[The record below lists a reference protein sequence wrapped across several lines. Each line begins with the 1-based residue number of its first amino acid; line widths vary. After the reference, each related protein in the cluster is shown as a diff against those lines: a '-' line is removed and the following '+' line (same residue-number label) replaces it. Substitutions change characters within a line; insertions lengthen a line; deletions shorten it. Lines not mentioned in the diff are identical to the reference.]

1 MRKETILGGLICLG
15 LTLPLGV
22 WASNDVEDRN
32 ARVAKLHVVDCL
44 LPGQVRLKFSGGFE
58 LSFYKGVEDQGEP
71 RILNTEIE
79 NIIKKAPRQ
88 YLWSYN
94 RYKNP

>member
-1 MRKETILGGLICLG
+1 MKKKNCEYIICL
-15 LTLPLGV
+15 
-22 WASNDVEDRN
+22 
-32 ARVAKLHVVDCL
+32 AK
-44 LPGQVRLKFSGGFE
+44 RLKFSGGFE